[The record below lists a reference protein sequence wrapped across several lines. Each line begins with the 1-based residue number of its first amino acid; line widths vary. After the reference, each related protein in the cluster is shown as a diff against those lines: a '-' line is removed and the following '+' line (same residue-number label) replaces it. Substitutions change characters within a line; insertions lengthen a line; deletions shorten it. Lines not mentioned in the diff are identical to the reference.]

1 MRTLREYRKE
11 LLGNQY
17 DTNNIGSL
25 IEERRKSM
33 VREYSNMGF
42 NWQSVL
48 RLKNNQNYNESQ
60 TRVYNNK
67 MSIDYVDRVMDKLV
81 KRKAVDVAVAFI
93 EQDNYH
99 NNHLHFAWRSQAVCT
114 RQQVANAMRTHLY
127 NLRDVLPIQGELKAM
142 EYFSKRVG
150 KTGFYSNIYA

>member
-25 IEERRKSM
+25 MEERRKSM

-67 MSIDYVDRVMDKLV
+67 MSM
-81 KRKAVDVAVAFI
+81 
-93 EQDNYH
+93 
-99 NNHLHFAWRSQAVCT
+99 
-114 RQQVANAMRTHLY
+114 
-127 NLRDVLPIQGELKAM
+127 
-142 EYFSKRVG
+142 
-150 KTGFYSNIYA
+150 

>member
-25 IEERRKSM
+25 MEERRKSM

-48 RLKNNQNYNESQ
+48 RLKNNQ
-60 TRVYNNK
+60 
-67 MSIDYVDRVMDKLV
+67 MKL
-81 KRKAVDVAVAFI
+81 KK
-93 EQDNYH
+93 
-99 NNHLHFAWRSQAVCT
+99 
-114 RQQVANAMRTHLY
+114 
-127 NLRDVLPIQGELKAM
+127 
-142 EYFSKRVG
+142 
-150 KTGFYSNIYA
+150 

>member
-17 DTNNIGSL
+17 DTNNIGTL
-25 IEERRKSM
+25 LEERRKTM
-33 VREYSNMGF
+33 VREYSRMGF

-48 RLKNNQNYNESQ
+48 RLKNNQNYNEYQ
-60 TRVYNNK
+60 TIVYNNK
-67 MSIDYVDRVMDKLV
+67 MSSDFVDRIMDKLV

-99 NNHLHFAWRSQAVCT
+99 NNHLHFAWRSTVVCT
-114 RQQVANAMRTHLY
+114 RQQVANAIKTNLY
-127 NLRDVLPIQGELKAM
+127 NLRDVLPIQGELKAI
-142 EYFSKRVG
+142 EYFTKRVG